1 MKQSGLN
8 TLARI
13 GESAG
18 SARTQQRI
26 SFLAMTLLL
35 VIAAWILGRLAWQPW
50 SEETPSK
57 WKPTNV
63 AGVVVNASELNIAE
77 LQSSHLFGR
86 LEQKAAPVVEKP
98 KLQDAP
104 KSKLNVVLVG
114 VVTSSNETKS
124 LAVIANRGK
133 QATYGIGETIDGTRA
148 KLVQVQ
154 SDRAIIDNS
163 GRNETIMLEGL
174 KYSKPTQTSSR
185 SKSSS
190 SAKKVSSSE
199 IDRIRT
205 TISNDPKQIFQYV
218 RMSQVKENGSVKG
231 YRLSPGKEKALFQAV
246 GLESGDIA
254 IQINGLDLRDASV
267 MQKIYGSMSQMTELN
282 LTVERDGQQHEIYI
296 EL

>member
-8 TLARI
+8 TLAKI

-26 SFLAMTLLL
+26 SFFAMTILL
-35 VIAAWILGRLAWQPW
+35 VIAAWILGRLVWQPW
-50 SEETPSK
+50 SDDLLVK

-63 AGVVVNASELNIAE
+63 AGVVVNSSQVDIAE
-77 LQSSHLFGR
+77 LQNSHLFGR
-86 LEQKAAPVVEKP
+86 TEQKAAPVVLEP
-98 KLQDAP
+98 KVQDAP
-104 KSKLNVVLVG
+104 KSRLNVVLVG
-114 VVTSSNETKS
+114 VVTSSNQAKS

-174 KYSKPTQTSSR
+174 KYSKPSQTTSR
-185 SKSSS
+185 ATTASTPKRV
-190 SAKKVSSSE
+190 SASDVDK
-199 IDRIRT
+199 IRT
-205 TISNDPKQIFQYV
+205 IINNDPKQIFQYV

-231 YRLSPGKEKALFQAV
+231 YRLSPGKEKALFQSV
-246 GLESGDIA
+246 GLQSGDVA
-254 IQINGLDLRDASV
+254 IQINGLDLRDPAV